1 MNKNYSIISKLTYV
15 PPYPCNIFLLLVFV
29 LIILFIRV
37 MHQSHEFPE
46 LVVSAQLTFLKFALD
61 QHAKLLEGLGTPFQ
75 LTLAGDRKGH
85 DHVEKFDP

>member
-1 MNKNYSIISKLTYV
+1 
-15 PPYPCNIFLLLVFV
+15 
-29 LIILFIRV
+29 

-61 QHAKLLEGLGTPFQ
+61 QHAKLLEGLGIPFQ

>member
-1 MNKNYSIISKLTYV
+1 
-15 PPYPCNIFLLLVFV
+15 
-29 LIILFIRV
+29 

-61 QHAKLLEGLGTPFQ
+61 QHAKLLEG
-75 LTLAGDRKGH
+75 DRKGH